1 MLAFIQ
7 QVCRW
12 HSFMH
17 QACWFRKNF
26 GSSCRLVQNNRI
38 NFFNCLPL
46 NCNRLNSQA
55 HLIYYFHPAQRWGI
69 VLDTAADSTATEEPL
84 VMAMSLQQRVLQA
97 AHVLSLQIP
106 QNPITANPPA
116 PISLSGEPEQ
126 LPHLPPP
133 PPAPR
138 VYSVNVADVQV
149 T

>member
-1 MLAFIQ
+1 MY
-7 QVCRW
+7 
-12 HSFMH
+12 
-17 QACWFRKNF
+17 QACWFRKIS
-26 GSSCRLVQNNRI
+26 GSSCWWVQNNRTYFL
-38 NFFNCLPL
+38 NFLLPNYNL
-46 NCNRLNSQA
+46 EKSQA
-55 HLIYYFHPAQRWGI
+55 HLIYYFHPAQRRGI
-69 VLDTAADSTATEEPL
+69 SVDTAADSAATDEPL

-116 PISLSGEPEQ
+116 PISLSGEPEH

-149 T
+149 I